1 MGYFS
6 ELDATIKHITIYPA
20 PNRRTVYINGKCKG
34 DWIEDVVNGMDVQ
47 ESILKEGSDE
57 RR

>member
-6 ELDATIKHITIYPA
+6 ELDATTKHITIYSA

-34 DWIEDVVNGMDVQ
+34 DWTEDVVNGMD
-47 ESILKEGSDE
+47 IKKEVEDVKSK
-57 RR
+57 